1 MSLTCTSV
9 SPCIALGTG
18 APAAGRGGGYTKGK
32 SLVLEFCGACV
43 SVFFIN
49 KKGGRLAFFFVFSCL
64 LKVDYTKY
72 YCFFLVWGGEGMRS
86 MMPREVY
93 DNGAADPP
101 VGPIPSV
108 FVC

>member
-1 MSLTCTSV
+1 MCIRDREGLRHSYDASFRHAIAKRSIAKENFV
-9 SPCIALGTG
+9 SKANCKPLSHAEQLGG
-18 APAAGRGGGYTKGK
+18 F
-32 SLVLEFCGACV
+32 FCGV
-43 SVFFIN
+43 
-49 KKGGRLAFFFVFSCL
+49 
-64 LKVDYTKY
+64 
-72 YCFFLVWGGEGMRS
+72 GGEEGARS

>member
-1 MSLTCTSV
+1 MHIYFLFIKKKRGT
-9 SPCIALGTG
+9 LGI
-18 APAAGRGGGYTKGK
+18 
-32 SLVLEFCGACV
+32 LVL
-43 SVFFIN
+43 VF
-49 KKGGRLAFFFVFSCL
+49 LCL

-72 YCFFLVWGGEGMRS
+72 HCFLLFYFFCGVGGEEGTRS